1 MSSLNKNDLIKSL
14 LFYLPIFFLFASVLN
29 EIDLN
34 YLEIEFFSFNF
45 VHILI
50 FYWTLKNPRYLSYG
64 SIFLAGIVNDVVVG
78 LPMGVSSFCYLLI
91 CAVTAYLRNITI
103 TPNFINDWI
112 SLLFTI
118 LLINSIQVL
127 SLDFI
132 FSIKVNY
139 MSYLVNSGFTFIF
152 YPIFLYLFNILEK
165 RIKIQKKWLLEISQ
179 LENQIL
185 LIVECLSLVQQN

>member
-1 MSSLNKNDLIKSL
+1 M
-14 LFYLPIFFLFASVLN
+14 
-29 EIDLN
+29 
-34 YLEIEFFSFNF
+34 
-45 VHILI
+45 
-50 FYWTLKNPRYLSYG
+50 SYG

-118 LLINSIQVL
+118 LLINSIQVIG
-127 SLDFI
+127 LDFI

-139 MSYLVNSGFTFIF
+139 MQYLVNSGFTFIF
-152 YPIFLYLFNILEK
+152 YPIFLFLFNIIEK
-165 RIKIQKKWLLEISQ
+165 KIKIQK
-179 LENQIL
+179 ND
-185 LIVECLSLVQQN
+185 

>member
-1 MSSLNKNDLIKSL
+1 MSSLNKNTLIKSL

-34 YLEIEFFSFNF
+34 YLGIEYFSFNF
-45 VHILI
+45 AYTLI
-50 FYWTLKNPRYLSYG
+50 FYWTLKNPRYLNYG

-78 LPMGVSSFCYLLI
+78 IPLGFSSFCYLLI

-112 SLLFTI
+112 SLAFTI
-118 LLINSIQVL
+118 LLVNSIQVI

-132 FSIKVNY
+132 FSIEVNY
-139 MSYLVNSGFTFIF
+139 LRYIINSGFTFIL
-152 YPIFLYLFNILEK
+152 YPIFLFLFNILEK
-165 RIKIQKKWLLEISQ
+165 KIAI
-179 LENQIL
+179 QI
-185 LIVECLSLVQQN
+185 ND

>member
-1 MSSLNKNDLIKSL
+1 MSSLNKNSFLKSL

-29 EIDLN
+29 EIDFN
-34 YLEIEFFSFNF
+34 YLEIEYFSFNF
-45 VHILI
+45 VYILI
-50 FYWTLKNPRYLSYG
+50 FYWTLKNPRYLNYG

-78 LPMGVSSFCYLLI
+78 LPIGISSFCYLLI

-112 SLLFTI
+112 SLLFTV

-132 FSIKVNY
+132 CSIRVNY
-139 MSYLVNSGFTFIF
+139 MAYLVNSGFTCLF
-152 YPIFLYLFNILEK
+152 YPIFLYLFNIIEK
-165 RIKIQKKWLLEISQ
+165 IIKIQK
-179 LENQIL
+179 ND
-185 LIVECLSLVQQN
+185 

>member
-34 YLEIEFFSFNF
+34 YLDIQYFSFNF
-45 VHILI
+45 AYTLI
-50 FYWTLKNPRYLSYG
+50 FYWTLKNPRYLNYG
-64 SIFLAGIVNDVVVG
+64 SIFLAGLVNDVVIG
-78 LPMGVSSFCYLLI
+78 LPIGISSFCFLLI

-118 LLINSIQVL
+118 LLINSIQVI

-132 FSIKVNY
+132 FSIDVNY
-139 MSYLVNSGFTFIF
+139 MRYLINSGFTFIF
-152 YPIFLYLFNILEK
+152 YPIFLFLFNNLEK
-165 RIKIQKKWLLEISQ
+165 KIKTQK
-179 LENQIL
+179 ND
-185 LIVECLSLVQQN
+185 

>member
-1 MSSLNKNDLIKSL
+1 
-14 LFYLPIFFLFASVLN
+14 LFYLPLFFLFASVLN

-50 FYWTLKNPRYLSYG
+50 FYWTLKNPRYLTYG

-103 TPNFINDWI
+103 IPNFINDWI

-118 LLINSIQVL
+118 LLINSIQVIG
-127 SLDFI
+127 LDFI
-132 FSIKVNY
+132 FSIEVNY
-139 MSYLVNSGFTFIF
+139 MQYLVNSGFTFIF
-152 YPIFLYLFNILEK
+152 YPIFLFLFNIIEK
-165 RIKIQKKWLLEISQ
+165 KIKIQK
-179 LENQIL
+179 ND
-185 LIVECLSLVQQN
+185 